1 MRYNQMLT
9 VQSQVLIPGNFDI
22 KAGDIV
28 ECDFPSSESTLN
40 RDKNKQTGGKYMVA
54 SVCHRVTPRESYTSL
69 GLVRDSFGKKGGF
82 G

>member
-1 MRYNQMLT
+1 M
-9 VQSQVLIPGNFDI
+9 IPGDFTI

-28 ECDFPSSESTLN
+28 EVDFPSAESSEN

-54 SVCHRVTPRESYTSL
+54 SVCHRLTTSDTYTSL